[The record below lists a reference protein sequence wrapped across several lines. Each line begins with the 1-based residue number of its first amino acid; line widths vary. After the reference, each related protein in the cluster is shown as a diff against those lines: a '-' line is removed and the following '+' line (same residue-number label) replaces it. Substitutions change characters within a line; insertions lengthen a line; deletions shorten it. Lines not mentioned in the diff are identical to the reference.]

1 MSLASN
7 AFADIHKESPN
18 TIPALTMIKDECS
31 AFNEL
36 DCAAALS
43 ALGRYSSKDTIPTL
57 IKFKKLVENLLTTK
71 QS

>member
-7 AFADIHKESPN
+7 AFAELHKEAPN
-18 TIPALTMIKDECS
+18 TISALTMIKDDCS

-57 IKFKKLVENLLTTK
+57 TKFKKLVENLLTTK